1 VQIHAAGKHELV
13 ARIDLVARWADLA
26 DGNDPLG
33 FDADVG
39 ATFALRRDS
48 EPAAYR

>member
-1 VQIHAAGKHELV
+1 V
-13 ARIDLVARWADLA
+13 ARRADLA
-26 DGNDPLG
+26 DGDDPLG

-39 ATFALRRDS
+39 ATLALRRDG